1 MNGSKLCQ
9 SGLDYLEY
17 LTNNFLNIQFRG
29 HLNLF
34 VVEFSCGTGE
44 QLHLSIY
51 IEIRDLEVMALQRN
65 KPAIL

>member
-1 MNGSKLCQ
+1 MDT
-9 SGLDYLEY
+9 LDDLEY
-17 LTNNFLNIQFRG
+17 LTKDFLNIQFKG

-51 IEIRDLEVMALQRN
+51 IEIRDHEVMALQRN
-65 KPAIL
+65 NPAIL